1 MAAAAAAKSF
11 SSLTCSFFLLQGGLT
26 VFLFASVAVAGLRI
40 LSQVPWTRRSRFIAT
55 ASLSLGF
62 AAIVKPSWFGNF
74 FTYEGSNHA
83 LRGFLDALTLIVE
96 ESYLITLFCAVP
108 LELSL
113 PYGEDDLEHFERE
126 KLATE
131 ALAGQTTTGGDSG
144 GANKSRSRLTEEVD
158 ELEIGQ
164 IRARADEE
172 MAIDE
177 IDRK

>member
-1 MAAAAAAKSF
+1 MI
-11 SSLTCSFFLLQGGLT
+11 TMC
-26 VFLFASVAVAGLRI
+26 
-40 LSQVPWTRRSRFIAT
+40 IA
-55 ASLSLGF
+55 
-62 AAIVKPSWFGNF
+62 I
-74 FTYEGSNHA
+74 
-83 LRGFLDALTLIVE
+83 
-96 ESYLITLFCAVP
+96 P
-108 LELSL
+108 LEVSV

-126 KLATE
+126 KLAAE
-131 ALAGQTTTGGDSG
+131 ALAGQTTTGGDS